1 MIYLLLSSIA
11 SAVPLQYN
19 HQGRL
24 LDQDGVGFADEH
36 ELTFRILDD
45 SDGVLWEESI
55 TVEFNDVFYSVNLG
69 EDEQNNPLDDTIFA
83 AYPLWM
89 ELSVDGEALAPTH
102 PIQSVPYANISG
114 LAENL
119 DGGSVNAS
127 EIAVNGIPVIDAN
140 GNWIGPADQPDWY
153 SIPNRPP
160 GLDDG
165 DDVQPISWCLRL
177 CQWLQ
182 VG

>member
-1 MIYLLLSSIA
+1 
-11 SAVPLQYN
+11 
-19 HQGRL
+19 
-24 LDQDGVGFADEH
+24 
-36 ELTFRILDD
+36 
-45 SDGVLWEESI
+45 
-55 TVEFNDVFYSVNLG
+55 
-69 EDEQNNPLDDTIFA
+69 
-83 AYPLWM
+83 M
-89 ELSVDGEALAPTH
+89 EKPLAPTH

-140 GNWIGPADQPDWY
+140 GHWIGQLINNWY

-165 DDVQPISWCLRL
+165 DDDTQLDQAESWYHVNGSQVDLGSGSTANGSSIVTADSFNSYLSGEIESMVMMTRLRD
-177 CQWLQ
+177 
-182 VG
+182 